1 MAASKTAVAETKSNL
16 PVVHDYGDYAGAGFE
31 QQDRSDYS
39 IPFLAVLQGLSPEL
53 ETLENAKPGHILNK
67 VTQDV
72 FAGKEG
78 LAFVPCYTQ
87 HVYVEWVPRDA
98 GGGIVGVHEL
108 DSPVVA
114 QARANAK
121 VGKFMLENGNELIET
136 FYVYG
141 IVVGEDESTSHAVI
155 AFTSTKIKK
164 YKAWMTKARTIQMRL
179 PDGRKIN
186 PPLFAH
192 RYRLKTVKEKN
203 AKGEFYNWDVT
214 FDGDKAEECRLAPND
229 TVFQEAA
236 QCMELVKSGAAKAD
250 YSTENGTDPSEAQA
264 AEAEAETAGAKK
276 PGGKTPF

>member
-1 MAASKTAVAETKSNL
+1 MASKETAVAETKSNL
-16 PVVHDYGDYAGAGFE
+16 PAVHDYGDYAGAGFE

-39 IPFLAVLQGLSPEL
+39 IPFLGVLQGLSPEL
-53 ETLENAKPGHILNK
+53 ETIESAKPGYILNK
-67 VTQDV
+67 VTQEV
-72 FAGKEG
+72 FSSKDG
-78 LAFVPCYTQ
+78 LGFVPCYTQ
-87 HVYVEWVPRDA
+87 HVFVEWVPRDA
-98 GGGIVGVHEL
+98 GGGIVGTHEL
-108 DSPVVA
+108 DSAVVA

-121 VGKFMLENGNELIET
+121 VGKFVMENGNELVET

-141 IVVGEDESTSHAVI
+141 IIVDGDNTSHGVI

-203 AKGEFYNWDVT
+203 AKGEFYNWEVT

-229 TVFQEAA
+229 PVFQEAA
-236 QCMELVKSGAAKAD
+236 QCMDLIKSGAAKAD
-250 YSTENGTDPSEAQA
+250 YSTETGRDPSEAAA
-264 AEAEAETAGAKK
+264 AEAAAETGGAAK

>member
-1 MAASKTAVAETKSNL
+1 MANEKAVAEAKSNL

-31 QQDRSDYS
+31 NQDRSDYS

-53 ETLENAKPGHILNK
+53 ETLESAKPGFILNK

-72 FAGKEG
+72 VSGKDG
-78 LAFVPCYTQ
+78 IVFVPCYTQ

-98 GGGIVGVHEL
+98 GGGIVGMHEL
-108 DSPVVA
+108 DSEVVA
-114 QARANAK
+114 QARAAART
-121 VGKFMLENGNELIET
+121 GKFTMPNGNELIET

-141 IVVGEDESTSHAVI
+141 IVVGEDETTSHAVI

-164 YKAWMTKARTIQMRL
+164 YKAWMTKARTVQMRL

-203 AKGEFYNWDVT
+203 AKGEFYNWDVS
-214 FDGDKAEECRLAPND
+214 FDGATAEACRLAPAD
-229 TVFQEAA
+229 SVFQEAA
-236 QCMELVKSGAAKAD
+236 QCMELVKSGQAKAD
-250 YSTENGTDPSEAQA
+250 LSTEGRDPDEAMA
-264 AEAEAETAGAKK
+264 AEAEAETAGAPK
-276 PGGKTPF
+276 GGKAPF

>member
-1 MAASKTAVAETKSNL
+1 MADSKAVAEAKSNL

-31 QQDRSDYS
+31 NQDRSDYS

-53 ETLENAKPGHILNK
+53 ETLESAKPGFILNK

-72 FAGKEG
+72 VSGKDG
-78 LAFVPCYTQ
+78 IVFVPCYTQ

-98 GGGIVGVHEL
+98 GGGIVGMHEL
-108 DSPVVA
+108 DSEVVA
-114 QARANAK
+114 QARAAART
-121 VGKFMLENGNELIET
+121 GKFALPNGNELIET

-141 IVVGEDESTSHAVI
+141 IMVGEDETTSHAVI

-164 YKAWMTKARTIQMRL
+164 YKAWMTKARTVQMRL

-203 AKGEFYNWDVT
+203 AKGEFYNWDVS
-214 FDGDKAEECRLAPND
+214 FDGATAEACRLAPAD
-229 TVFQEAA
+229 SIFQEAA
-236 QCMELVKSGAAKAD
+236 QCMELVKSGQAKAD
-250 YSTENGTDPSEAQA
+250 LSTEGRDPDEAMA
-264 AEAEAETAGAKK
+264 AEAEAETAGASK
-276 PGGKTPF
+276 GGKAPF